1 MKQGLI
7 SSAIVAIASAQII
20 IIDTEAFDASMK
32 CGRCIKN
39 GYGYCHR
46 GTYGQTVSLVGVAP
60 SGTCC
65 ENDQC
70 VEASNTDYQCSFT
83 FTDTEY
89 AMSMCPQK
97 QSICGSKQTIEFG
110 EEYGDTSSIT
120 ATGMGDGD
128 SCTYKILSSKGAPAF
143 KVVDTASINSNNFE
157 ITFLEFEASKVEK
170 TDGTLPGE
178 GLTAADA
185 PAAGFPK
192 RSQTF
197 YDSGSQ
203 GNLNKGD
210 QKKPPRLMRDDVTM
224 TDGESIDLEKSY
236 FEAKEE
242 KQEEDENKGWFSF
255 SFGSK
260 YASRRVM
267 QAEEGEDQEIDY
279 EDEEWGGKPYP
290 AEGQKMS
297 ETTAI
302 EGYGVPTK
310 GLYEVSEKGYKTF
323 GSTG

>member
-1 MKQGLI
+1 MKKGLI
-7 SSAIVAIASAQII
+7 STAMVAIASAQIDI
-20 IIDTEAFDASMK
+20 VDNESFDASMK
-32 CGRCIKN
+32 CGQCIKN

-46 GTYGQTVSLVGVAP
+46 GTYGQTVSTVGIAP

-65 ENDQC
+65 EDDQC
-70 VEASNTDYQCSFT
+70 AEASDADYQCSFT

-97 QSICGSKQTIEFG
+97 QAICGTKQTIEFG

-120 ATGMGDGD
+120 ATAMGEGD
-128 SCTYKILSSKGAPAF
+128 SCTYKIMSSKGAPAF

-170 TDGTLPGE
+170 TEGALPGE
-178 GLTAADA
+178 GLTAETA
-185 PAAGFPK
+185 PEAGLPK

-203 GNLNKGD
+203 GNLSKGD
-210 QKKPPRLMRDDVTM
+210 QKKPPRLMRDDVSM
-224 TDGESIDLEKSY
+224 TDGESIDVEKSY

-255 SFGSK
+255 SFGSTN
-260 YASRRVM
+260 APRRVQ
-267 QAEEGEDQEIDY
+267 QAEGEGDDEENDY

-290 AEGQKMS
+290 AEG
-297 ETTAI
+297 
-302 EGYGVPTK
+302 
-310 GLYEVSEKGYKTF
+310 
-323 GSTG
+323 